1 MNMQGHYLNNLWRW
15 KCGMSELEEP
25 IKVTLDFEA
34 LAKSQMSER
43 FVEYMTNRM
52 VLGTFRYGK
61 WQDNKKN
68 GVKIDRISS
77 IRKRLDLFE
86 KTGNSEYLV
95 DIANLAMIEFEI
107 SDHPNLHFAAIDD
120 GCHAEFK

>member
-1 MNMQGHYLNNLWRW
+1 MESQQFYLNNLWRW
-15 KCGMSELEEP
+15 KCGLEERQENVNV
-25 IKVTLDFEA
+25 KLDINE
-34 LAKSQMSER
+34 LAKSQMSEE
-43 FVEYMTNRM
+43 FIKLMTNRM

-68 GVKIDRISS
+68 NVKIDRISS
-77 IRKRLDLFE
+77 IRKRLDIFE
-86 KTGNSEYLV
+86 ETGNSEYLV

-120 GCHAEFK
+120 GHHAQFK